1 MNYQKSGRY
10 IVGMG
15 FCASV
20 LIVAVYGFSLPV
32 LMLAIACFAVAIWLP
47 WQLGLDPADDTLTD
61 YQLRLIARL
70 DDPDQQT
77 HHQAENERELLEWR
91 KGK

>member
-1 MNYQKSGRY
+1 MNYQKTGRY

-15 FCASV
+15 LCLGV

-32 LMLAIACFAVAIWLP
+32 LMLAIACVAVAIWLP
-47 WQLGLDPADDTLTD
+47 WQLGLEAAQDPLTD
-61 YQLRLIARL
+61 YQLSLIARL
-70 DDPDQQT
+70 DDPDQEI

-91 KGK
+91 KEQ

>member
-15 FCASV
+15 FCLGV
-20 LIVAVYGFSLPV
+20 LIVAVYGFSVPILV
-32 LMLAIACFAVAIWLP
+32 VATACFAVSVWLP
-47 WQLGLDPADDTLTD
+47 WQLGLAPAEDRVSD
-61 YQLRLIARL
+61 YQLSLLARL

-91 KGK
+91 NGQ